1 MKRKTLNILIFFSLL
16 TYPIIANSVNNRD
29 SKDTTSRPLNILH
42 PVHISFTNIDYN
54 EAQDKFEILFKLFID
69 DFDEILKTRYGK
81 NLNLTGGR
89 WENNYIETINQYML
103 EHFKLIINKKD
114 KTKSAL
120 KFVKKETA
128 EDAIWLYYDFITKEK
143 NNTFEVHNSLMTD
156 LFMDQKNLL
165 IFTYKGKQK
174 ALKFDYSYTFE
185 VFSF

>member
-1 MKRKTLNILIFFSLL
+1 MKSKTLIILIFFLLL
-16 TYPIIANSVNNRD
+16 TCPTIADSGNNRD
-29 SKDTTSRPLNILH
+29 QQDTTNRSFSLFH
-42 PVHISFTNIDYN
+42 PVHISFTNVDYN

-69 DFDEILKTRYGK
+69 DFDEILKNKYGK

-89 WENNYIETINQYML
+89 WENNYVETINKYVL
-103 EHFKLIINKKD
+103 EHFKLIINRKD
-114 KTKSAL
+114 KTKSSL
-120 KFVKKETA
+120 RFVKKETA

>member
-16 TYPIIANSVNNRD
+16 TYPIIANSGNNPIYQ
-29 SKDTTSRPLNILH
+29 DTTCRPVILFH

-54 EAQDKFEILFKLFID
+54 EPQDKFEILFKLFID
-69 DFDEILKTRYGK
+69 DFDEILKTWYGK

-114 KTKSAL
+114 KTKSSL